1 MRAPSDGDCVPHA
14 EEARPR
20 GRGWPVG
27 PRGVLARSPALC
39 WPLPPRLSTPKHTV
53 RRGCPEFAEGA
64 PRKMRSL
71 ALSTGFRGEDS
82 SSPSHTS
89 RTNALL
95 WKPHVGGAGSKST
108 ARGAPQ
114 LRCRIFKN

>member
-1 MRAPSDGDCVPHA
+1 MRAPSDGDRVPHA

-82 SSPSHTS
+82 SVPFSHKQNQRVAVETPCRGRRVEEHS
-89 RTNALL
+89 EGRPAAPLL
-95 WKPHVGGAGSKST
+95 H
-108 ARGAPQ
+108 
-114 LRCRIFKN
+114 F